1 MKSKTKVGELNGI
14 PVLLKDSINTKDML
28 NSIAGSYALL
38 GVENPYVDSGDP
50 YGSSSGSAISVA
62 SNMVAVSLGTETNGS
77 IICPADHNSVIGFKP
92 TVGLTSRAGV
102 IPISPRQ
109 DSVGRLPKLV
119 RGDLPSP
126 LSFRSAGDGTTVSD
140 AVYVLDAIVG
150 FDPRDSQAIE
160 EASKFI
166 PNGGYKQFF
175 NKDGLTGKRLGV
187 VRNPFSYF
195 YNEST
200 AILAFEAHLNT
211 LRQRGA
217 ILVDNLEK
225 ENIDIIMDP
234 NECGESTALLAELKL
249 NINGY
254 LRELTSSPVSF
265 VSLQEKTDEYGQE
278 VFMASEMT
286 NGIGEEE
293 RTTMEMLAILSRDG
307 FEKLMKENE
316 LDATVT
322 LGPGMAPVLTIGGYP
337 GITVR
342 AGYDED
348 GMPFGICFGGL
359 RGMEPKLIEVAY
371 GFEQPTMIRRP
382 PA

>member
-1 MKSKTKVGELNGI
+1 M
-14 PVLLKDSINTKDML
+14 
-28 NSIAGSYALL
+28 
-38 GVENPYVDSGDP
+38 
-50 YGSSSGSAISVA
+50 
-62 SNMVAVSLGTETNGS
+62 
-77 IICPADHNSVIGFKP
+77 
-92 TVGLTSRAGV
+92 
-102 IPISPRQ
+102 
-109 DSVGRLPKLV
+109 
-119 RGDLPSP
+119 
-126 LSFRSAGDGTTVSD
+126 
-140 AVYVLDAIVG
+140 
-150 FDPRDSQAIE
+150 
-160 EASKFI
+160 
-166 PNGGYKQFF
+166 
-175 NKDGLTGKRLGV
+175 
-187 VRNPFSYF
+187 
-195 YNEST
+195 
-200 AILAFEAHLNT
+200 
-211 LRQRGA
+211 
-217 ILVDNLEK
+217 
-225 ENIDIIMDP
+225 
-234 NECGESTALLAELKL
+234 
-249 NINGY
+249 
-254 LRELTSSPVSF
+254 
-265 VSLQEKTDEYGQE
+265 SLQEKTDEYEQE

>member
-1 MKSKTKVGELNGI
+1 M
-14 PVLLKDSINTKDML
+14 D
-28 NSIAGSYALL
+28 Y
-38 GVENPYVDSGDP
+38 
-50 YGSSSGSAISVA
+50 
-62 SNMVAVSLGTETNGS
+62 
-77 IICPADHNSVIGFKP
+77 C
-92 TVGLTSRAGV
+92 V
-102 IPISPRQ
+102 IPS
-109 DSVGRLPKLV
+109 
-119 RGDLPSP
+119 
-126 LSFRSAGDGTTVSD
+126 
-140 AVYVLDAIVG
+140 Y
-150 FDPRDSQAIE
+150 E
-160 EASKFI
+160 
-166 PNGGYKQFF
+166 GYK
-175 NKDGLTGKRLGV
+175 LMH
-187 VRNPFSYF
+187 Y
-195 YNEST
+195 
-200 AILAFEAHLNT
+200 I
-211 LRQRGA
+211 
-217 ILVDNLEK
+217 
-225 ENIDIIMDP
+225 
-234 NECGESTALLAELKL
+234 
-249 NINGY
+249 
-254 LRELTSSPVSF
+254 SF